1 MQQSRTKT
9 LVVSALIAALYVV
22 LSVVPGVFNLAS
34 GAIQFRISEGL
45 NHLVVFS
52 KKIRLRRGAG
62 RGAFQCAVQFVGLD
76 RCGVRRWAKLDR
88 LSRCRLSG
96 TTFAEVVAENGPQ
109 HLRDDLDHVF
119 DRDRNR
125 LDGAYV
131 HEHAFLGVYGSLML
145 SEAVIM
151 AITAPIMAALDRVLH
166 FKKINGL
173 IG

>member
-52 KKIRLRRGAG
+52 KKYVFGVVLGVVIFNALFSSLGWIDVVFG
-62 RGAFQCAVQFVGLD
+62 GGQSLIGLVAVAYL
-76 RCGVRRWAKLDR
+76 APHLPKLWQKMV
-88 LSRCRLSG
+88 LNICVMTLTMFLIAIEIVWTGHMSMS
-96 TTFAEVVAENGPQ
+96 
-109 HLRDDLDHVF
+109 
-119 DRDRNR
+119 
-125 LDGAYV
+125 
-131 HEHAFLGVYGSLML
+131 HAFLGTYASLML
-145 SEAVIM
+145 SEVVIM

-166 FKKINGL
+166 FKKL
-173 IG
+173 MA